1 MNKGMFFI
9 VNTKKYNILLFPFKK
24 VVTFRGR
31 ELIWK
36 KLVITKRVVDA

>member
-9 VNTKKYNILLFPFKK
+9 VNTKRHNILFFPFKR
-24 VVTFRGR
+24 VVTFKGR
-31 ELIWK
+31 EPIWK